1 MLEQNNHFVQSI
13 KLLISRGFTM
23 LRLEK
28 IPTWEEVKLFWER
41 ARKLRESG
49 ELELSDYLF
58 FGFVFFTGCRISEI
72 LNLKKK
78 DINLKRLVAII
89 RQLKK
94 RKEFKREVIIPE
106 FLREDLKVYLE
117 GLEENKR
124 LFPFARNTAYLKVKA
139 LTGFNPHAFRHTFA
153 IEILKRTNNLEYAR
167 RLLGHSNY
175 NTLKHYLDF
184 TVEDI
189 KEKLEG
195 MF

>member
-1 MLEQNNHFVQSI
+1 
-13 KLLISRGFTM
+13 M

-28 IPTWEEVKLFWER
+28 IPTWEEVKDFWRQATE
-41 ARKLRESG
+41 LYSSG
-49 ELELSDYLF
+49 KLELRDYLF

-72 LNLKKK
+72 LNIRKE
-78 DINLKRLVAII
+78 DINPKRSVAII

-94 RKEFKREVIIPE
+94 RKEVKREVIIPE
-106 FLREDLKVYLE
+106 FLKGDLKVYLE
-117 GLEENKR
+117 GLKENEK
-124 LFPFARNTAYLKVKA
+124 LFPFARNTAYLKVKEF
-139 LTGFNPHAFRHTFA
+139 TGFNPHAFRHTFA
-153 IEILKRTNNLEYAR
+153 IEILKRTDNLEYAR

-189 KEKLEG
+189 KDKLGG

>member
-1 MLEQNNHFVQSI
+1 
-13 KLLISRGFTM
+13 M

-28 IPTWEEVKLFWER
+28 IPTWEEVKEFWRR
-41 ARKLRESG
+41 ATELHGSGKIGLR
-49 ELELSDYLF
+49 DYLF
-58 FGFVFFTGCRISEI
+58 FGFIFFTGCRISEI
-72 LNLKKK
+72 LNLKKE
-78 DINLKRLVAII
+78 DINLKRSVAVI

-94 RKEFKREVIIPE
+94 RKEVRREVIIPE

-117 GLEENKR
+117 RLKEGNR
-124 LFPFARNTAYLKVKA
+124 LFPFARNTAYLKVKEF
-139 LTGFNPHAFRHTFA
+139 TGYNPHAFRHTFA

-189 KEKLEG
+189 KDKLGE